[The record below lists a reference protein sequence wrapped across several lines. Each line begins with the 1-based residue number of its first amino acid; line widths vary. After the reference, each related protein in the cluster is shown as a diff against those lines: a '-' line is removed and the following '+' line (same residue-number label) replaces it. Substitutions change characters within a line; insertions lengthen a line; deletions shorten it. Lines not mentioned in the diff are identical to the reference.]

1 MTIFEN
7 TNERPAILGKVF
19 CAIKTLPPT
28 SFEAERAF
36 SAVGLIVTKLR
47 SSLKEETIDALTFLR
62 KNLKKERFL
71 TRDPLKQIMLLH
83 FFI

>member
-7 TNERPAILGKVF
+7 ANKRPAILVF
-19 CAIKTLPPT
+19 CAIKTLRPT

-62 KNLKKERFL
+62 KNLKKE
-71 TRDPLKQIMLLH
+71 
-83 FFI
+83 